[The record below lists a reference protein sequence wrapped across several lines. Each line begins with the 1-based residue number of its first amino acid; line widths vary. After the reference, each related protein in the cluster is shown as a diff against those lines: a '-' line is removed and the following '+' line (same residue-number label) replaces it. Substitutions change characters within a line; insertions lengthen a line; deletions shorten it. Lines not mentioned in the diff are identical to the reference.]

1 MLRRSLY
8 AAILQSRTLH
18 VALPALSSVPNS
30 LLRPLGSSNAASFH
44 APAAAGTAGVPNGH
58 AVGAS
63 RWAPGSSSAAAA
75 QLAAAAGGTSSC
87 PNKTLLRSFV
97 PFLSSCYNSNSSSSS
112 WLSWLGFAAAGL
124 VAQGSVLAH
133 ADAAAGPHD
142 PVSRASP
149 PAAMQPARLHTA
161 CSCTGMC
168 MHAPSCNP
176 SM

>member
-8 AAILQSRTLH
+8 AAILQSRALH

-44 APAAAGTAGVPNGH
+44 APAAAGTAGVANGH

-97 PFLSSCYNSNSSSSS
+97 PFLSSCYNSSSSSS

-149 PAAMQPARLHTA
+149 PAAMQPARMHTA